1 MFYRSQKLAW
11 MDTYKFREWFICE
24 FVPKVKKHLSAF
36 KLPAK
41 HFSFRTKRQPTGRT
55 FNVLLRVIKM
65 IFLQPNVTTLQQP
78 MDLEKVLPKAS
89 FCSFSKLEKDKNTDP
104 ITAIKSVNM
113 KNVIYIPE
121 GKATLGERQLFI
133 WQPLKGFSQ
142 REASA
147 VDVVFIKK

>member
-1 MFYRSQKLAW
+1 
-11 MDTYKFREWFICE
+11 
-24 FVPKVKKHLSAF
+24 
-36 KLPAK
+36 
-41 HFSFRTKRQPTGRT
+41 
-55 FNVLLRVIKM
+55 M

-89 FCSFSKLEKDKNTDP
+89 FSSFSKLEKDKNTDP